1 MKTEGLDLSNH
12 LTGWNALCRVWDEHG
27 EHRARWTFMGYG
39 TKGCRLISR
48 REYLVLIM
56 AQEAKCLL
64 YWMNGSLLV
73 YEKLLM
79 NDYYE

>member
-39 TKGCRLISR
+39 TEVPLDFSKRVFGIDNGAGGKMPTLLDEWKSVGI
-48 REYLVLIM
+48 RE
-56 AQEAKCLL
+56 A
-64 YWMNGSLLV
+64 S
-73 YEKLLM
+73 YE
-79 NDYYE
+79 